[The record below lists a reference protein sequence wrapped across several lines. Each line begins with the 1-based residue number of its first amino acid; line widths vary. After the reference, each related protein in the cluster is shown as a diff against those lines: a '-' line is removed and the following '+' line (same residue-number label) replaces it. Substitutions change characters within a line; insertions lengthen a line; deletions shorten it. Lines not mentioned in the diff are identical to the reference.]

1 MRTIIRL
8 AVALTVLAAALLGW
22 RLGSAEA
29 TAGVAVRPRLVVFD
43 ADREQIKMARWAA
56 WRFEIAQL
64 DVPEVEV
71 HFHDDPAGCYG
82 YLGYAKGGRVD
93 LCTTLVNV
101 MSRRA
106 LLHEMGHIWLDE
118 HIDASE
124 QARFLELR
132 GLRSWNSRDVPWN
145 LRGYEHGAE
154 VFAWALGERIITP
167 SIPDNEP
174 EKLELAFRMLSGR
187 ELPELPS
194 RVA

>member
-8 AVALTVLAAALLGW
+8 ALTITILAAALLGW

-29 TAGVAVRPRLVVFD
+29 TTGVVVRPQLVVFD
-43 ADREQIKMARWAA
+43 ADREQIRMARWAA
-56 WRFEIAQL
+56 WRFEIADL
-64 DVPEVEV
+64 EVPEVEV
-71 HFHDDPAGCYG
+71 HFHQDLAGCDG
-82 YLGYAKGGRVD
+82 HLGYAKGGRVD
-93 LCTTLVNV
+93 LCMPEVDV
-101 MSRRA
+101 PARRA

-124 QARFLELR
+124 LVRFLELR
-132 GLRSWNSRDVPWN
+132 GLRSWNSLDEPWN

-174 EKLELAFRMLSGR
+174 EKLEVAFQMLTGS
-187 ELPELPS
+187 ELPS
-194 RVA
+194 PEPGLL